1 MHRIRI
7 STLLPLAL
15 LAVAAI
21 VVTAVVTAGESGPD
35 ARDIRILARQTDTG
49 AAEVAL
55 QVRGD
60 DHAWGERILPRERFL
75 AADSEPGRWRSSTAI
90 RLESDEGVDP
100 AAVGRTA
107 TARMHGPDGESM
119 GTVTIIQG
127 PRGLLVQARLTGVPQ
142 GWHGFHIHET
152 GACDPDFA
160 AAGGHY
166 NPDGVG
172 HGVLHPD
179 GHHPG
184 DTVNVY
190 AHADGTANADQYT
203 VDATLGDAS
212 VGGGPATLF
221 DADGSSII
229 VHEGPD
235 SYGEAPGAGAR
246 IACGVITLDQPD
258 S

>member
-1 MHRIRI
+1 MHRLRI

-21 VVTAVVTAGESGPD
+21 VVTAVVTAGESGAD
-35 ARDIRILARQTDTG
+35 ARDVRILARQTDSG
-49 AAEVAL
+49 SAEVAL

-60 DHAWGERILPRERFL
+60 DLTWGERILPRERFL
-75 AADSEPGRWRSSTAI
+75 AADSEPGRWRSSTPI
-90 RLESDEGVDP
+90 RLESEAGVDP
-100 AAVGRTA
+100 AAVGLTA
-107 TARMHGPDGESM
+107 TAEMRGPDGQSM

-166 NPDGVG
+166 NPDGIG
-172 HGVLHPD
+172 HGVLHED

-190 AHADGTANADQYT
+190 AHADGVANADQYT
-203 VDATLGDAS
+203 VDATLGP
-212 VGGGPATLF
+212 GPATLF
-221 DADGSSII
+221 DADGSAVI

-246 IACGVITLDQPD
+246 IACGVITLD
-258 S
+258 